1 MATLAT
7 SAQVTAPSRPAQ
19 PGDRQ
24 WILPAAILVAVQFI
38 AAIAISDAVGFG
50 GRPPLLR
57 YATMTLVVSLTG
69 GSLILLPKLLRL
81 WREQEPRPVAR
92 LWRESDRRAVALYL
106 FGAQLVG
113 LEMGALTWLKEMI
126 PWVVPYWA
134 DPALAAADRAI
145 LGTDAWRLVPEWLM
159 YPLDV
164 VYVTWGPMM
173 LMTLMP
179 ILCLRPSLKKTQ
191 AMLAYFLVIGLMG
204 VCGQYLLSSAGPV
217 FYDRIVGSNQ
227 FADLLARV
235 NAHAD
240 MVKIASDYLWAS
252 YVQHT
257 DVIGNGISAMPS
269 MHVATTAWVA
279 MSLSSFWPRLRLA
292 AWSYWLVIFIGSF
305 ALGWHYFLDGLVGTA
320 GVIACWAVASR
331 FLAPQTREFESGTL
345 APLG

>member
-7 SAQVTAPSRPAQ
+7 AAEATASSRSLHQ
-19 PGDRQ
+19 GDRQ
-24 WILPAAILVAVQFI
+24 WILPVAILVAMQFI
-38 AAIAISDAVGFG
+38 VAIAISYVVGFG

-69 GSLILLPKLLRL
+69 GSVILLPKLWRL
-81 WREQEPRPVAR
+81 WREKEPRPVAR
-92 LWRESDRRAVALYL
+92 LWRDADRGSVVLYL

-126 PWVVPYWA
+126 PWVIPYWA
-134 DPALAAADRAI
+134 DPALASADRTL

-159 YPLDV
+159 HPLDV
-164 VYVTWGPMM
+164 IYVTWGPMM

-179 ILCLRPSLKKTQ
+179 ILCLRPSRKKTQ
-191 AMLAYFLVIGLMG
+191 AMLAYFLVVGLMG
-204 VCGQYLLSSAGPV
+204 VCGQYLLSSTGPV

-235 NAHAD
+235 DAHAD
-240 MVKIASDYLWAS
+240 MVKVASDYLWAS

-269 MHVATTAWVA
+269 MHVATTAWLA
-279 MSLSSFWPRLRLA
+279 MSVSSFWPKLRPA
-292 AWSYWLVIFIGSF
+292 AWLYWLVIFIGSF
-305 ALGWHYFLDGLVGTA
+305 ALGWHYFLDAVIGTA
-320 GVIACWAVASR
+320 GALGCWAIAR
-331 FLAPQTREFESGTL
+331 RLLAADNRQFGTRVL
-345 APLG
+345 APLV